1 MASIDDVI
9 AREILDSRG
18 HPTVEV
24 EVVLDD
30 GTAARAAVPSG
41 ASTGAFEATERRDG
55 DAARYRGRGV
65 LGAVAAI
72 EDDIAPEIMG
82 IDASEQR
89 LIDQVMIELDGTPN
103 KSRLG
108 ANAVLGVSL
117 AVARA
122 AAASAGLSLF
132 RYVGGPNAH
141 LLPVPMMNIL
151 NGGAHADTDVDIQE
165 FMIAPVGAASFS
177 EALRWGAETYHELK
191 SVLKEKGLATG
202 LGDEGGFAPS
212 LASNRAALELIVEAI
227 HRTGLTPGRDM
238 AVALDVAATEFY
250 ADGSYRFEGSD
261 RSSEWMTGYYE
272 SLLADFPLISIEDP
286 LGEDDWS
293 GWVHCTSAIGDR
305 VQIVGD
311 DLFVTN
317 PERLS
322 RGIAEGAANALL
334 VKVNQIGSLTETLDA
349 VSLAQSHGYRCM
361 MSHRSG
367 ETEDTTIAD
376 LAVAVNAG
384 QIKTG
389 APARSER
396 VAKYNQ
402 LLRIQEDLDDAG
414 RYAGAAAFPRS
425 RA

>member
-122 AAASAGLSLF
+122 AAASAGLPLF

-151 NGGAHADTDVDIQE
+151 NGGAHADTDVDIQ
-165 FMIAPVGAASFS
+165 
-177 EALRWGAETYHELK
+177 
-191 SVLKEKGLATG
+191 
-202 LGDEGGFAPS
+202 
-212 LASNRAALELIVEAI
+212 
-227 HRTGLTPGRDM
+227 
-238 AVALDVAATEFY
+238 
-250 ADGSYRFEGSD
+250 
-261 RSSEWMTGYYE
+261 
-272 SLLADFPLISIEDP
+272 
-286 LGEDDWS
+286 
-293 GWVHCTSAIGDR
+293 
-305 VQIVGD
+305 
-311 DLFVTN
+311 
-317 PERLS
+317 
-322 RGIAEGAANALL
+322 
-334 VKVNQIGSLTETLDA
+334 
-349 VSLAQSHGYRCM
+349 
-361 MSHRSG
+361 
-367 ETEDTTIAD
+367 
-376 LAVAVNAG
+376 
-384 QIKTG
+384 
-389 APARSER
+389 
-396 VAKYNQ
+396 
-402 LLRIQEDLDDAG
+402 
-414 RYAGAAAFPRS
+414 
-425 RA
+425 